1 MTNWFRSTCV
11 LSSVGLVLIL
21 AAPAAAASSALAR
34 ADIPFD
40 FLAAGKL
47 LPAGR
52 YTIEPAGAPSIVLI
66 RGDGGHAALASI
78 QPSFLSKDGT
88 PQLVFDKSA
97 GTPKLAG
104 VRYSTPN
111 SANFIGI
118 R

>member
-11 LSSVGLVLIL
+11 LTALALVLIL
-21 AAPAAAASSALAR
+21 AAPASASSALAK

-47 LPAGR
+47 MPAGR
-52 YTIEPAGAPSIVLI
+52 YTIELAGAPATVFI
-66 RGDGGHAALASI
+66 RGDRGHSALASI
-78 QPSFLSKDGT
+78 QPAFASKDGT

-97 GTPKLAG
+97 GTPRLVG

>member
-1 MTNWFRSTCV
+1 MTNWYRSTCV
-11 LSSVGLVLIL
+11 LTAVSLVLML

-52 YTIEPAGAPSIVLI
+52 YTIEPAGAPSTALI

-78 QPSFLSKDGT
+78 QPSLGSKDGT
-88 PQLVFDKSA
+88 PQLVFDKSS

-104 VRYSTPN
+104 VRYTTPN
-111 SANFIGI
+111 SANFIGL